1 MCFGVLAARA
11 DSVYLTGM
19 VLSAIRSTPPIS
31 WLPFVGISE
40 RAPVVAVLRLNGVI
54 AAGSRLRSGLSLSSL
69 APQIERAFSMRR
81 VSAVALVINSP
92 GGSPAQSALICDRIR
107 ALAAEKKKPVYAF
120 TEDVAA
126 SGGYWLACAA
136 DEIYANENS
145 IVGSIGVIYGGFG
158 FQEALAKLG
167 VERRLYTAGDK
178 KSILDPFSPQKDAD
192 VKRVKSLQKELHD
205 NFKGLVRERRGDRLK
220 GSARALFSGE
230 FWTGT
235 DAVDLGL
242 IDGIGD
248 VRSVMR
254 AKFGDKVEF
263 RLLVRRQG
271 LFSMLRRDDMERRG
285 GFELAGGLGR
295 DLAEGLLA
303 AAEERFLWNRYGL

>member
-1 MCFGVLAARA
+1 MF
-11 DSVYLTGM
+11 
-19 VLSAIRSTPPIS
+19 LSAIRATPPIS
-31 WLPFVGISE
+31 WLPFIGVSE

-54 AAGSRLRSGLSLSSL
+54 ATGSRLRSGLSLASL

-107 ALAAEKKKPVYAF
+107 AYADEKKKPVYAF

-136 DEIYANENS
+136 DEIYANANS

-158 FQEALAKLG
+158 FHEALAKFG

-178 KSILDPFSPQKDAD
+178 KSILDPFSPEKETD
-192 VKRVKSLQKELHD
+192 VKRVKALQKELHT
-205 NFKGLVRERRGDRLK
+205 NFKELVQARRGDRLK
-220 GSARALFSGE
+220 GSARIMFSGE

-235 DAVDLGL
+235 AALELGL

-254 AKFGDKVEF
+254 KKFGDKVEL
-263 RLLVRRQG
+263 RVLTRRQG
-271 LFSMLRRDDMERRG
+271 LTSMLRRDDMRRDG
-285 GFELAGGLGR
+285 GFTLTDGLGS

-303 AAEERFLWNRYGL
+303 AAEDRLLWNRYGL